1 MCGIAGLL
9 NREAPA
15 DPEQLRAMVQ
25 RLAHRGPDGQGVWA
39 GVADRRIGLAHSRLS
54 IIDLAGGHQ
63 PMGNEDGDIQ
73 VVFNGEI
80 FNHIELRA
88 ELIAQGH
95 TFRTRSDTEVIVHL
109 YEQLGEAFVD
119 RLNGQFAIALW
130 DGRRR
135 RLVLARDRTGIRPL
149 FFTWAPQGLAFA
161 SEVKALLALPEVPRA
176 LDVGALGETFTY
188 WAPLP
193 GRTVFQG
200 IEALPPGQLMVVD
213 AQALDMRA
221 SVRTHRYW
229 DWDFG
234 DGNGRGNGHTQRSAA
249 DLADELRELLIDAVR
264 LQLRADVP
272 VGAYLSGGLDSSIVT
287 TLIQHFTDTPLRTF
301 SLTFDDAE
309 FDESAQQ
316 AELVAHLGTTHS
328 SLRCSRADIAE
339 AFADTVWHTEA
350 PVLRTAP
357 TPMMLL
363 ARHVR
368 ASGFKVVLTGEG
380 ADEVFGG
387 YDLFKEAR
395 IRRFMARQPGS
406 TARPQLIDRLYPY
419 LRHSPAAARVLARRF
434 FAEGAEHA
442 DAPHFGHHPR
452 WQTTQRIW
460 QFFSP
465 EARQQ
470 LGNWDHL
477 AAIEAHLPGAHAQWQ
492 PLQRDQ
498 YIEAHTLMSGYLLSS
513 QGDRMAM
520 AASIEG
526 RFPFLDHRVIEF
538 GNRLPPRYKLMGLT
552 EKYLLK
558 RSVSGLLP
566 EGIRT
571 RTKQPYRA
579 PDSACFFGQGRPL
592 DWVAELLSPPRLSDT
607 GLFDAQAVGK
617 LMAKCAQGRAI
628 GFGDNMAFVGVLS
641 TMLLHDQFIRPQPQ
655 AS

>member
-9 NREAPA
+9 NQKTQAEASLL
-15 DPEQLRAMVQ
+15 DAMIQ
-25 RLAHRGPDGQGVWA
+25 RLAHRGPDGHGTWA
-39 GVADRRIGLAHSRLS
+39 HGCIGMAHSRLS
-54 IIDLAGGHQ
+54 IIDLTGGRQ
-63 PMGNEDGDIQ
+63 PMGNEDGTIQ

-88 ELIAQGH
+88 QLVAQGH
-95 TFRTRSDTEVIVHL
+95 TFRTHSDTEVIVHL
-109 YEQLGEAFVD
+109 YEQVGESFVNH
-119 RLNGQFAIALW
+119 LNGQFAIALW
-130 DGRRR
+130 DGRQQ

-149 FFTWAPQGLAFA
+149 FYTWTSAGLAFA
-161 SEVKALLALPEVPRA
+161 SEIKALLTLPGAQRA

-193 GRTVFQG
+193 GRTVFEG
-200 IEALPPGQLMVVD
+200 IDALPPGHLMVVD
-213 AQALDMRA
+213 AQAADLRA
-221 SVRTHRYW
+221 STRVHRYW

-234 DGNGRGNGHTQRSAA
+234 DTHGDGSANARRSGA

-287 TLIQHFTDTPLRTF
+287 TLIRHFTDTPLRTF

-316 AELVAHLGTTHS
+316 AELVSHLGTTHS
-328 SLRCSRADIAE
+328 SLRCSRADIAQ
-339 AFADTVWHTEA
+339 AFADTIWHTEA

-368 ASGFKVVLTGEG
+368 QSGFKVVLTGEG

-387 YDLFKEAR
+387 YDIFKEAR
-395 IRRFMARQPGS
+395 IRRFMARQPQS
-406 TARPQLIDRLYPY
+406 KARPQLIDRLYPY
-419 LRHSPAAARVLARRF
+419 LRHSPAAARVLAQRF
-434 FAEGAEHA
+434 FADGAEHA
-442 DAPHFGHHPR
+442 HQPHFGHHPR

-460 QFFSP
+460 QFFTP
-465 EARQQ
+465 DVRAQ
-470 LGNWDHL
+470 LAGWNHL
-477 AAIEAHLPGAHAQWQ
+477 AAIEAHLPEQHAQWQ

-558 RSVSGLLP
+558 RSVKGLLP
-566 EGIRT
+566 DGIRT

-579 PDSACFFGQGRPL
+579 PDSACFFEQGRAL
-592 DWVAELLSPPRLSDT
+592 DWVADLLSPARLADA

-617 LMAKCAQGRAI
+617 LMSKCAQGRAI

-641 TMLLHDQFIRPQPQ
+641 TMLLHDRFIRTR
-655 AS
+655 

>member
-9 NREAPA
+9 NRAKQVEPG
-15 DPEQLRAMVQ
+15 LLNAMIQ

-39 GVADRRIGLAHSRLS
+39 GGPEGRIGLAHSRLS

-63 PMGNEDGDIQ
+63 PMGNEDGAIQ

-95 TFRTRSDTEVIVHL
+95 TFRSHSDTEVIVHL
-109 YEQLGEAFVD
+109 YEQVGEAFVD

-130 DGRRR
+130 DGRQR

-149 FFTWAPQGLAFA
+149 FFTWTPEGLAFA
-161 SEVKALLALPEVPRA
+161 SEVKALFALPEVPRA
-176 LDVGALGETFTY
+176 LDVGAIGETFTY

-200 IEALPPGQLMVVD
+200 IDALPPGTLMVVD
-213 AQALDMRA
+213 AQAPDLRA
-221 SVRTHRYW
+221 SARTQRYW

-234 DGNGRGNGHTQRSAA
+234 DGAASHHAHRDGA
-249 DLADELRELLIDAVR
+249 DLAEELRELLVDAVR

-287 TLIQHFTDTPLRTF
+287 TLIKHFTDTPLRTF

-316 AELVAHLGTTHS
+316 AELVAHLGTAHS

-387 YDLFKEAR
+387 YDIFKEAR
-395 IRRFMARQPGS
+395 IRRFMARQPQS
-406 TARPQLIDRLYPY
+406 KARPQLIDRLYPY
-419 LRHSPAAARVLARRF
+419 LRHSPAASRVLAQRF

-442 DAPHFGHHPR
+442 HQPHFGHHPR

-460 QFFSP
+460 QFFAP
-465 EARQQ
+465 DVRAQ
-470 LGNWDHL
+470 LAGWNHL
-477 AAIEAHLPGAHAQWQ
+477 AALEAHLPASHAGWQ

-579 PDSACFFGQGRPL
+579 PDSACFFDQGRAL
-592 DWVAELLSPPRLSDT
+592 DWVAELLSPARLADA
-607 GLFDAQAVGK
+607 GLFEPQAVGK

-641 TMLLHDQFIRPQPQ
+641 TMLLHARFVH
-655 AS
+655 AH